1 MDHEVLDG
9 FKTIRVLK
17 QLLMQKNMSLP
28 TVMSIMQLNSTTLQI
43 LVRPIQMPHF
53 LLLNHRDNYICGL
66 SGGIVLK
73 FDRR

>member
-9 FKTIRVLK
+9 FKTNRVVLE

-53 LLLNHRDNYICGL
+53 LLLNHILRMMFTRALSTMCG
-66 SGGIVLK
+66 
-73 FDRR
+73 